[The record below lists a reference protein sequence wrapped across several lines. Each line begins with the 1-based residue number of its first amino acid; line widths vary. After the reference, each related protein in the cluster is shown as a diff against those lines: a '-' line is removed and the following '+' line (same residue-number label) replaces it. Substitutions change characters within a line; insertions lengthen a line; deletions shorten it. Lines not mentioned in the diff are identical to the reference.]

1 MQFVTNLFIIESTGL
16 FARELPRSES
26 MVTIMLLSTCA
37 CGLRHME
44 RAPRSFWMRAVPF
57 VRLYRCSVCGTQS
70 LLSKQKVE
78 SALRQKLSV
87 SYVQQST
94 ARPVETPK
102 TGVASRTKTEP
113 VGS

>member
-1 MQFVTNLFIIESTGL
+1 
-16 FARELPRSES
+16 

-44 RAPRSFWMRAVPF
+44 RAPRSLWMRAIPL

-78 SALRQKLSV
+78 NALRQKLTV
-87 SYVQQST
+87 SYVPQST
-94 ARPVETPK
+94 AKAVEAHK
-102 TGVASRTKTEP
+102 SAVESRTQTEP
-113 VGS
+113 VGF